1 MSMLVMSHSSSELV
15 SPSFQ
20 EGMAAVELPQRKSP
34 PASQSRE
41 ESESESRD
49 ECGQGSRVR
58 GGRRLNERASGCGPT
73 APVGPSNGR

>member
-1 MSMLVMSHSSSELV
+1 MLVMSHSSSELV

-34 PASQSRE
+34 PASKSRE

-49 ECGQGSRVR
+49 ECGQGRRVR
-58 GGRRLNERASGCGPT
+58 GRET
-73 APVGPSNGR
+73 VT

>member
-34 PASQSRE
+34 PASKSRE
-41 ESESESRD
+41 ERSETV
-49 ECGQGSRVR
+49 RVR
-58 GGRRLNERASGCGPT
+58 AEMCVGRGAE
-73 APVGPSNGR
+73 